1 MSLKYISRFQ
11 FNDDLAEDDIDGGD
25 LAVEV
30 GTLQSQNDPLYGTV
44 LFLDGTTSLMSAGDF
59 TVISGDQDRSFSFWA
74 KNDVSSIE
82 NPILSYGDLSDVGF
96 VIYTTNPT
104 DNPEINDLTTP
115 YISSETT
122 VISTWNYYTI
132 TYTSGNMLLY
142 IDSVLTDTF
151 STTLDTGTGDSLR
164 IGTDGIGGYFTGNVS
179 DMRIYDNVLDS
190 QTIQYIYSVGPNFEE
205 KVDANFIE
213 NVENF
218 GLGVSGTVM
227 SRSEYSVQ
235 ETGEK
240 LRNSFFITD
249 NLSSIREAARVEYEQ
264 DGSASMSI
272 KTRHTENGGDNVL
285 YESVNLKSE
294 SSTFT
299 NVDDSDVSSS
309 IIFSSNGVNIT
320 SDIPG
325 LFFGAGKDFR
335 MSVSGDF
342 FTIEALDTNGSYV
355 KKMEVGK

>member
-59 TVISGDQDRSFSFWA
+59 TVISGDLDRSFSFWA

-164 IGTDGIGGYFTGNVS
+164 IGTCLLYTSPSPRDK
-179 DMRIYDNVLDS
+179 R
-190 QTIQYIYSVGPNFEE
+190 Q
-205 KVDANFIE
+205 
-213 NVENF
+213 
-218 GLGVSGTVM
+218 
-227 SRSEYSVQ
+227 SRMP
-235 ETGEK
+235 
-240 LRNSFFITD
+240 
-249 NLSSIREAARVEYEQ
+249 SSA
-264 DGSASMSI
+264 
-272 KTRHTENGGDNVL
+272 
-285 YESVNLKSE
+285 
-294 SSTFT
+294 
-299 NVDDSDVSSS
+299 
-309 IIFSSNGVNIT
+309 
-320 SDIPG
+320 
-325 LFFGAGKDFR
+325 
-335 MSVSGDF
+335 
-342 FTIEALDTNGSYV
+342 
-355 KKMEVGK
+355 